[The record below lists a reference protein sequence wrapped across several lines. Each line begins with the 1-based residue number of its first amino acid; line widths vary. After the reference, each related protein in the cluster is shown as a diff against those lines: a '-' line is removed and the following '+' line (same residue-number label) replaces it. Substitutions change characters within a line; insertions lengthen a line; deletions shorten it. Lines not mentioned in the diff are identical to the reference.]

1 MVVPY
6 ANRTAVAS
14 LPDLALASKP
24 ATVKEVI
31 EDFSKQCPHES
42 VLESVQLIKG
52 RTLRVIFPSFEV
64 LEDIVTGG
72 LAFRGHQI
80 QFKTPSVYKWVTL
93 LDLPHGIPVSEIKTA
108 LSKFGQVAHVR
119 AEIYM
124 GLYTGTRLV
133 KIEMKTAIPS
143 RVVVAGHPCTAFY
156 RGQVRSCFR
165 CGQAGH
171 EAKKCPQRGPV
182 QPTLPLSNATSPVV
196 VPAAPSVVNM
206 STTPPTSPRTFAG
219 VVSGQTNLPPPGSV
233 SPVTLA
239 LPSSPIRA
247 LDKETPG
254 MDTDV
259 PSQKRPHSPV
269 SESEGTDT
277 DDGDRS
283 KRRLG
288 DCITTEANTSEPIIR
303 DRSPHRTSAE
313 GNDSS
318 SDSSGKSQVASNAS
332 VIDPPAAQSVVN
344 TELLHNQSQHST
356 TAEGNDSSSDSSGKS
371 QVASNASVI
380 VPPVAPSVVKTELQV
395 QTARSLD
402 RRPLSTRYQEFC
414 PKAPEYTA
422 EEAADLATS
431 MLEVERQLAS
441 PTPYVNQEE
450 IELQY
455 DYDHLKL
462 DFAIAL
468 KIYEAFD
475 PDDPEADTP
484 AATLKEADEALI
496 TFEAAY
502 PEAVL
507 ASANLYGEV
516 PKGTEPGATNTSTS
530 EVLSEPLPVPE
541 SPVITDGQPLK
552 TRRRSRHKSR
562 SKTKELASC
571 VRQRTTPVLPGV
583 RKSRKSKQQ
592 PPESSYTPLVTD
604 SGYLVTD
611 TPSGTSPARPQRPD
625 TGAAGAISPSPSSV
639 NPSVE

>member
-332 VIDPPAAQSVVN
+332 VI
-344 TELLHNQSQHST
+344 
-356 TAEGNDSSSDSSGKS
+356 
-371 QVASNASVI
+371 

>member
-1 MVVPY
+1 MAGVFFPLVYISFCVKEGEFFFFPFCAYFFFFGLSIMVVPY

-332 VIDPPAAQSVVN
+332 VI
-344 TELLHNQSQHST
+344 
-356 TAEGNDSSSDSSGKS
+356 
-371 QVASNASVI
+371 